1 MTTTAYIALG
11 SNLGN
16 PQQQLDCAVAAL
28 QKLPQSEFLALSPW
42 YQSKPHGPV
51 SQPDYLNGVAAIATE
66 LTPAELLRHLQA
78 IENRQGRVRL
88 ERWGPRTLDLDIL
101 LYGNE
106 IIALPDLIIP
116 HPAMKQ
122 RNFVLLPLADI
133 APALVLP
140 DGTALQQLLE
150 NTGTDGIVRLAKHS
164 LHDSGNLNPA
174 R

>member
-16 PQQQLDCAVAAL
+16 PQQQLTCAVSAL
-28 QKLPQSEFLALSPW
+28 QQLPQSEFLALSPW

-66 LTPAELLRHLQA
+66 LPPTELLQQLQT
-78 IENRQGRVRL
+78 IENNQGRIRA

-101 LYGNE
+101 LYGNK
-106 IIALPDLIIP
+106 IIELPELSIP

-133 APALVLP
+133 APELVLP

-150 NTGTDGIVRLAKHS
+150 NTGTDGIVQLAKHS
-164 LHDSGNLNPA
+164 RHDVGNLNPA